1 MVRNKHFLSGSG
13 GRRTSGKH
21 WRANWD
27 DSSDVMKRPSGHR
40 AAIIRD
46 NRRDS
51 EMGEEGGKGGW
62 REGRRE
68 GKYVDGRTTVR
79 RRGGESDGESRG

>member
-51 EMGEEGGKGGW
+51 EMGEEGG
-62 REGRRE
+62 REGGIE
-68 GKYVDGRTTVR
+68 GGKGSTWTDGRQ
-79 RRGGESDGESRG
+79 